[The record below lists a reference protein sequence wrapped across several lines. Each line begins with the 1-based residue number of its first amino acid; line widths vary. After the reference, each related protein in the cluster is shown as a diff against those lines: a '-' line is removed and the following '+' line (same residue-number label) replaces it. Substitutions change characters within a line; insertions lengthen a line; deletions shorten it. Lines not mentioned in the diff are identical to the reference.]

1 MVLPSNNCAM
11 NSSIALCLF
20 ELLSAFQRCVLAA
33 KSEREGCS
41 LIDNYSD
48 DGNNRTPRV
57 VVALFSHRYYF
68 FVVSNLNTTMAFNKP
83 T

>member
-1 MVLPSNNCAM
+1 MYG
-11 NSSIALCLF
+11 SIALCLF
-20 ELLSAFQRCVLAA
+20 VSLSAFQQCVLAA
-33 KSEREGCS
+33 KSERRRAIEGGS
-41 LIDNYSD
+41 FTPNYSD
-48 DGNNRTPRV
+48 DGNNQTPRV